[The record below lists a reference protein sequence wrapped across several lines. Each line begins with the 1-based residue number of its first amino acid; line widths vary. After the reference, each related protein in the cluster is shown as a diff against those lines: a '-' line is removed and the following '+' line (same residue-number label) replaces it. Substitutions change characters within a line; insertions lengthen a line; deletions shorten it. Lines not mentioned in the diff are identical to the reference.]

1 MSVGIAIC
9 CCSYHPQ
16 GVGDSLSYPT
26 WTGQT
31 YLYLLEPL
39 PHHCW
44 LSCEAVF
51 SLEVLAPSV
60 REPSWQWRRSDVRKP
75 RGFVMD
81 GEPGKL
87 MGPVELDE
95 QGDLLFP
102 PCVPLGE
109 LGPCRLFV
117 LLTFYIVPDILILLS
132 SGCLS
137 ERSLKMLWAEINR
150 YFWKLLVSM

>member
-1 MSVGIAIC
+1 MLLQL
-9 CCSYHPQ
+9 PQ
-16 GVGDSLSYPT
+16 GVGGSLSYPT

-31 YLYLLEPL
+31 YFYLLEPL
-39 PHHCW
+39 PHHCQ
-44 LSCEAVF
+44 LSFEAVF

-60 REPSWQWRRSDVRKP
+60 REPRRQWRRSGVRKP

-87 MGPVELDE
+87 MRPVELDE
-95 QGDLLFP
+95 QGNMLFP

-117 LLTFYIVPDILILLS
+117 LLTFYIVPDVLTPLS
-132 SGCLS
+132 SGYLS
-137 ERSLKMLWAEINR
+137 ERSLKMLWAEIKIFLEAVGQYVIR
-150 YFWKLLVSM
+150 L